1 MYSYKG
7 ALHKTSFESFQVFY
21 DESAKRSD
29 QKESKSLSS
38 GLTKTNQKL
47 KKKNSGNYIIY
58 KITCLIYCEVNE
70 KSDLGTKIKIKQNT
84 CHF

>member
-1 MYSYKG
+1 MSSYKG

-47 KKKNSGNYIIY
+47 KKK
-58 KITCLIYCEVNE
+58 
-70 KSDLGTKIKIKQNT
+70 KQWKLHNI
-84 CHF
+84 